1 MNPLH
6 SVLPKT
12 GTRPARLLLAGALL
26 VLSLGQAGGA
36 ALAQDAGKTYY
47 GRRANPE
54 VRAARQ
60 RQQAEAMARL
70 SPQQR
75 QQYFAARR
83 QLEQRFS
90 SERLNQLQQAE
101 RCLVPARDVAAIE
114 RCQQTNRQQAME
126 FRRDRQRERAELQK
140 RFNLPE
146 WQRGGQRAGSRTDS
160 KKGA

>member
-1 MNPLH
+1 MNLLH
-6 SVLPKT
+6 SVLPKA
-12 GTRPARLLLAGALL
+12 GMRRAQLLLAGSLL
-26 VLSLGQAGGA
+26 LLTLGQSGGS
-36 ALAQDAGKTYY
+36 ALAEDSGKGY
-47 GRRANPE
+47 GRRPNPE
-54 VRAARQ
+54 ARAAMQ

-70 SPQQR
+70 SRQQR

-114 RCQQTNRQQAME
+114 RCQQTNQEQAMA
-126 FRRDRQRERAELQK
+126 FRRAQQREQAELQK
-140 RFNLPE
+140 RFNLPD
-146 WQRGGQRAGSRTDS
+146 WQRGRHRTGSKPDS

>member
-12 GTRPARLLLAGALL
+12 GTLPAQLLLAGALL
-26 VLSLGQAGGA
+26 VLTLGQAGGA
-36 ALAQDAGKTYY
+36 ALAQDAGKAYD

-114 RCQQTNRQQAME
+114 RCQQTNGTQAME
-126 FRRDRQRERAELQK
+126 FRRDWHRERAELQR

-146 WQRGGQRAGSRTDS
+146 GQRGGQRAGSRADS

>member
-1 MNPLH
+1 MNLLH
-6 SVLPKT
+6 SVLPKA
-12 GTRPARLLLAGALL
+12 GMRRAQLLLAGTLL
-26 VLSLGQAGGA
+26 VLTLGQSGGS
-36 ALAQDAGKTYY
+36 ALAEDSGKGY
-47 GRRANPE
+47 GRRPNPE
-54 VRAARQ
+54 ARAAMQ

-126 FRRDRQRERAELQK
+126 FRRDRQRERAELEK
-140 RFNLPE
+140 RFNLPD
-146 WQRGGQRAGSRTDS
+146 WTRGGHRAGSRADS